1 MRAILALSQH
11 LVALHH
17 GERIVGGAP
26 ASVARDPRVGEAY
39 LGEVV
44 AVEGRR

>member
-1 MRAILALSQH
+1 MRAILALSRH
-11 LVALHH
+11 LVVLHH

-26 ASVARDPRVGEAY
+26 ASVARDPHVGEAC